1 MENIIEW
8 NNKKLVLHEFSK
20 SHANGGRLGKYWV
33 EDLNSGKQYLIK
45 SSSLFSYEP
54 FCEKMAYIIGRDLGI
69 DVLEYDILPAEL
81 FRDVIDIHFRCKYVS
96 ICEKID
102 RKGYSITSV
111 AEIKRA
117 MNALKAPNEK
127 AYKNKEIMYSILD
140 EKYVDTMI
148 LFDAIIGNR
157 DRHYGN
163 VHILR
168 GKDGELLGA
177 PLLDNGNS
185 LLATRQILFP
195 FGYKVG
201 AKYNESCTVE
211 FEHDKQICYISSINH
226 LSYNVPCKT
235 IQIMNDIEPVLELM
249 PKRRAEYTRRFIIYR
264 LHKYLTLLKR
274 EPAEEMVKLKPKYV
288 EYVIK
293 NKDI

>member
-1 MENIIEW
+1 MENIVEW
-8 NNKKLVLHEFSK
+8 NNKKLVLHEFRE

-45 SSSLFSYEP
+45 SSSILSYEP
-54 FCEKMAYIIGRDLGI
+54 FSEKMAYIIGRDLGI
-69 DVLEYDILPAEL
+69 DVLEYDIIPAEL
-81 FRDVIDIHFRCKYVS
+81 FRSVIDTHLRCKYVS

-102 RKGYSITSV
+102 RKEYSITSV

-117 MNALKAPNEK
+117 MNALRKPSDK
-127 AYKNKEIMYSILD
+127 QYKNKEIMYSILD
-140 EKYVDTMI
+140 EKYIDTMI

-168 GKDGELLGA
+168 GKDGQLIGA

-185 LLATRQILFP
+185 LLATRHILTP
-195 FGYKVG
+195 YGYKIG
-201 AKYNESCTVE
+201 EKLNDSCTVE
-211 FEHDKQICYISSINH
+211 FEHDKQICYICSIKN

-235 IQIMNDIEPVLELM
+235 IQIMNDIEPVLALM
-249 PKRRAEYTRRFIIYR
+249 PKSRADYTRKYIIYR
-264 LHKYLTLLKR
+264 LHKYLSLLKR
-274 EPAEEMVKLKPKYV
+274 NPAEEMVKLKPKYI
-288 EYVIK
+288 EYLIK
-293 NKDI
+293 TR

>member
-1 MENIIEW
+1 MKIIEW
-8 NNKKLVLHEFSK
+8 KDKKLALHEFNM

-33 EDLNSGKQYLIK
+33 EDLNSGRQFLIK
-45 SSSLFSYEP
+45 SSSLLGYEP
-54 FCEKMAYIIGRDLGI
+54 FSEKLAYIIGRDLGI
-69 DVLEYDILPAEL
+69 DVLEYNIIPAEL
-81 FRDVIDIHFRCKYVS
+81 FSGVIDTKLRCKYVS

-102 RKGYSITSV
+102 RKNYSITSV

-117 MNALKAPNEK
+117 MNALRKSNEK

-140 EKYVDTMI
+140 EKYIDTMI

-168 GKDGELLGA
+168 GNDGQLIGA

-185 LLATRQILFP
+185 LLATRHIITP
-195 FGYKVG
+195 YGYKVG
-201 AKYNESCTVE
+201 EILNDSCTVE
-211 FEHDKQICYISSINH
+211 FEHDKQICYICSIKN

-235 IQIMNDIEPVLELM
+235 IQIINDIEPTLELM
-249 PKRRAEYTRRFIIYR
+249 PKSRAEYVRRYIIYR
-264 LHKYLTLLKR
+264 LHKYLSLLKR
-274 EPAEEMVKLKPKYV
+274 NPADEMVKLKPKYV
-288 EYVIK
+288 EYIIGEK
-293 NKDI
+293 